1 MWCFIDEDDIYA
13 SNKSQH
19 FLKIKGYF
27 DFIRIHPTQNW
38 QNLAEFSTFNHTMFT
53 NNCLSLKIKEH
64 TFLCILGFEMSHA
77 NLYGLVHVIVNEVW
91 FINRILQQTVRV
103 LIVYKPNNF
112 IKWKTRKRFKNKNK
126 SQRIICFIYNW
137 HNDGHYEPLS

>member
-1 MWCFIDEDDIYA
+1 
-13 SNKSQH
+13 
-19 FLKIKGYF
+19 
-27 DFIRIHPTQNW
+27 
-38 QNLAEFSTFNHTMFT
+38 
-53 NNCLSLKIKEH
+53 
-64 TFLCILGFEMSHA
+64 MSHA